1 MALYK
6 TDEADLHQRY
16 ALYIEIG
23 LIAALVLL
31 IVAFNVEWREDDEF
45 VIPDQQQEIVEI
57 EEVEQTKQIE
67 VPPPPPRPQIPIE
80 VPDDEVLEDATIDL
94 NAELDLDAAP
104 TAPPPPPE
112 PAEEEQEDAEPEVFV
127 AVEQMPELI
136 GGLQSLQEQIK
147 YPELARKAGVEGMIV
162 VQFVVDKQGNV
173 VEPEVLRG
181 IGAGCDQEA
190 IRVVRQAKFNPG
202 RQRGKPVRVKMS
214 LPIRFSLN

>member
-6 TDEADLHQRY
+6 TDDADLHSRY
-16 ALYIEIG
+16 PLYIEIG
-23 LIAALVLL
+23 LIVALLAL
-31 IVAFNVEWREDDEF
+31 IVAFNVEWRANDEF
-45 VIPDQQQEIVEI
+45 VIPDQEQEVVAI

-67 VPPPPPRPQIPIE
+67 RPPPPPRPQVPVE

-94 NAELDLDAAP
+94 NAELDLDAEP

-112 PAEEEQEDAEPEVFV
+112 PAEEEEEVEPEVFV

-136 GGLQSLQEQIK
+136 GGIQSLQQKIQ
-147 YPELARKAGVEGMIV
+147 YPELARKAGVEGMVV
-162 VQFVVDKQGNV
+162 VQFIVDQQGNV
-173 VEPEVLRG
+173 TEPTVLRG

-190 IRVVRQAKFNPG
+190 LRVVKEAKFSPG
-202 RQRGKPVRVKMS
+202 KQRGKPVRVKMS